1 MNSSNPPTCCY
12 LSIGSNLN
20 NRYALIQKAVF
31 QLDAF
36 TTGNVTCSSLY
47 SNKAQGFEGPDF
59 LNAVVRVETS
69 MDLSAFWDGLRTVE
83 NALGKEER
91 TASGYRSRPIDI
103 DIVFFGD
110 LAISGEPLSIP
121 HPRYTERRF
130 VLAPLFEIDPLLTE
144 PHTGKTVEELL
155 KKTPDRSIIKRVSRP
170 LFSSPLE
177 LLRSLSGICIE
188 GNIGVGK
195 TTLAEKLS
203 EILGVPLI
211 LERFGKNPFLPSYYR
226 DPERFAFPVEMFFLY
241 DRVQHWKEIGREV
254 GPVYVSDY
262 HPQKSQVFARN
273 SLANNEFRL
282 FEEYFRL
289 IAGTFTPP
297 ELLVFLEAPEELLL
311 EQIDRRGRPYERAI
325 EREYLERIR
334 YTYQQYLPN
343 MEAAHTIR
351 WNRESVDFLADPNHL
366 TALLRWM
373 AESMAEHWGKYL

>member
-12 LSIGSNLN
+12 LSIGSNLD

-31 QLDAF
+31 SLDAIS
-36 TTGNVTCSSLY
+36 TANVTCSSLY
-47 SNKAQGFEGPDF
+47 SNGAQGFEGPDF
-59 LNAVVRVETS
+59 LNAVVRVETA
-69 MDLSAFWDGLRTVE
+69 MDLTEFWEGLRSVE
-83 NALGKEER
+83 RSLGKQKR
-91 TASGYRSRPIDI
+91 MGSGYASRPIDI
-103 DIVFFGD
+103 DIVYFGEEI
-110 LAISGEPLSIP
+110 ISDGSLSIP

-130 VLAPLFEIDPLLTE
+130 VLAPLFEIDPLLTD
-144 PHTGKTVEELL
+144 PQTGKTVEELL

-170 LFSSPLE
+170 LYASPAE
-177 LLRSLSGICIE
+177 LLRSLNGICIE

-211 LERFGKNPFLPSYYR
+211 LERFGKNPFLPSYYQ

-273 SLANNEFRL
+273 SLAENEFRL

-289 IAGTFTPP
+289 IAETFTPP

-311 EQIDRRGRPYERAI
+311 EQIDRRGRPFEKAI
-325 EREYLERIR
+325 EREYLERLR
-334 YTYQQYLPN
+334 YTYQQYLPR
-343 MEAAHTIR
+343 MEAKHILT
-351 WNRESVDFLADPNHL
+351 WNRDSGDFLTDSHHL
-366 TALLRWM
+366 HTLIRWM
-373 AESMAEHWGKYL
+373 AESMADHWGKHL